1 MEGHTMSGLSDLF
14 IPHISSDQ
22 DDKHSLG
29 ISTIEFKL
37 SSHDEDGVLIL
48 ENIFHAKGGPAKHL
62 HYSQDEWFYC
72 LEGKFRFEI
81 GSESFLLNSGDS
93 LLGPKMIPH
102 VWAFIGEGI
111 GRILVMFKPAGKMEN
126 FFREVTKTNAMP
138 IQDPELWQKHGMK
151 LLGPPISLT

>member
-1 MEGHTMSGLSDLF
+1 MSGLSELF

-22 DDKHSLG
+22 DDRHSLG

-81 GSESFLLNSGDS
+81 GSESFMLNSGDS

-111 GRILVMFKPAGKMEN
+111 GRILIMFKPSGKMEE

-138 IQDPELWQKHGMK
+138 IQDQELWQKHGMK